1 MKFPTQFRAL
11 CLAGALLASSTL
23 VHAQYTNGQ
32 NASVVLGQPSFTSGT
47 INAGLA
53 GTNQSGFAA
62 PTNIAIDNATGKI
75 FVSDTGNN
83 RILRFSSAASFISG
97 SAAEAVIGQTDFT
110 TGSAANPPSASTLNA
125 PYGIMVDTSGNLWVA
140 DNGNSRV
147 LRFANASSLSS
158 GASASQV
165 LGQPNFTSKTGATN
179 DHTMSGPISV
189 ALDSSNNLYVMDR
202 GNNRVL
208 RFDNASAAGNGATAN
223 SLFGQSNFLSTSF
236 GVSATQF
243 GNGVNNPWA
252 VAVDSNGN
260 LWVADTPNNRLLCF
274 GNAAT
279 AQPGA
284 SASVVLGQN
293 SFTTSTA
300 STTQTGFS
308 SPIGLAFDI
317 IGRLYVADVS
327 NNRVLV
333 FENPSTLSFAAPASF
348 VLGQTSFT
356 SATSGTT
363 ASQLNEPFG
372 VSYFADG
379 YLWIADKS
387 NNRALS
393 YAITPGQALIK
404 THPVKPFAYAGKTR
418 RFTVNVIDNST
429 ASDAFTLRLGLPKGT
444 TNRSSI
450 RFYVGGSDVTSALR
464 AGTYQTGE
472 LAAGASLPISVK
484 VKPRATAHGV
494 LKFTLT
500 ATSVTDS
507 SSSVSKTVSI
517 SIR

>member
-1 MKFPTQFRAL
+1 
-11 CLAGALLASSTL
+11 
-23 VHAQYTNGQ
+23 
-32 NASVVLGQPSFTSGT
+32 
-47 INAGLA
+47 
-53 GTNQSGFAA
+53 
-62 PTNIAIDNATGKI
+62 
-75 FVSDTGNN
+75 
-83 RILRFSSAASFISG
+83 
-97 SAAEAVIGQTDFT
+97 
-110 TGSAANPPSASTLNA
+110 
-125 PYGIMVDTSGNLWVA
+125 
-140 DNGNSRV
+140 V
-147 LRFANASSLSS
+147 LRFASASSLSS

-189 ALDSSNNLYVMDR
+189 AMDSFGDLYVMDR
-202 GNNRVL
+202 DNNRVL
-208 RFDNASAAGNGATAN
+208 RFNNAISAGNGATAN
-223 SLFGQSNFLSTSF
+223 SLFGQSNFLSTSA
-236 GVSATQF
+236 GVSATKF
-243 GNGVNNPWA
+243 GDTSGSTPPNNPWA
-252 VAVDSNGN
+252 IAVDSSDN
-260 LWVADTPNNRLLCF
+260 LWIADTPNNRLLRF
-274 GNAAT
+274 DDAAS

-284 SASVVLGQN
+284 GASIVLGQS
-293 SFTTSTA
+293 SFTSSGA

-308 SPIGLAFDI
+308 SPVGLEFDTV
-317 IGRLYVADVS
+317 GRLYVADIS
-327 NNRVLV
+327 NHRVLI
-333 FENPSTLSFAAPASF
+333 FENPSTLSYAAPASF
-348 VLGQTSFT
+348 VLGQSNFT
-356 SATSGTT
+356 SAMSGTT
-363 ASQLNEPFG
+363 VNQLHSPFG
-372 VSYFADG
+372 IAYFTGG
-379 YLWIADKS
+379 YLWVGDQG

-404 THPVKPFAYAGKTR
+404 THPVKPFAYAGKSR

-464 AGTYQTGE
+464 AGTYETGE